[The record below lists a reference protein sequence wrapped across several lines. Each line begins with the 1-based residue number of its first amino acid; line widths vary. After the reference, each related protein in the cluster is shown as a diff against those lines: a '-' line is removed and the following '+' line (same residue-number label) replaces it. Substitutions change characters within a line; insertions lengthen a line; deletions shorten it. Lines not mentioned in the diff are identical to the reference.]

1 MLFSRKL
8 RALIF
13 GIWFRCGG
21 WPIVISWDE
30 VRFRLRKQHYQLRSL
45 IRFGPEPFLQNLLLM
60 SADGAVFIDIGANI
74 GVASLA
80 MARKVKWIIAFEPTR
95 NAFEDLKFNASLNEF
110 SNISSVP
117 AAISSSSGVMAMRA
131 EPWWGHNSIIADAAQ
146 SLGKPVV
153 NVPVLTLDSL
163 LPFVVETCEGFG
175 FEDRVL
181 IKVDVEGHEL
191 EVFRGGSELL
201 SKLDNVIICFEA
213 WDETYS
219 QPCIS
224 HLERLG
230 YEVFSPPIDTKDQD
244 VFMRKIRAGLS

>member
-21 WPIVISWDE
+21 WPIVINWDDI
-30 VRFRLRKQHYQLRSL
+30 RFRLRKQHYQLRSL
-45 IRFGPEPFLQNLLLM
+45 IRFGQEPFLQNLLLM
-60 SADGAVFIDIGANI
+60 SAGGAVFIDIGANI

-80 MARKVKWIIAFEPTR
+80 MARKVRWIIAFEPTR
-95 NAFEDLKFNASLNEF
+95 NAFEDLNFNISLNKF
-110 SNISSVP
+110 SNIFSVP
-117 AAISSSSGVMAMRA
+117 AALSSSSGVMAMRA

-153 NVPVLTLDSL
+153 NVPVLTLDSM

-191 EVFRGGSELL
+191 EVFRGGSDLL
-201 SKLDNVIICFEA
+201 AKLENAIVCFEA
-213 WDETYS
+213 WDKTYS

-230 YEVFSPPIDTKDQD
+230 YEVFSPPVDTKGQD
-244 VFMRKIRAGLS
+244 IFMRKIRVNLS